1 MAQNILEDI
10 IKLAKEERKKIVMPE
25 GNDIRI
31 LQASS
36 YLSKEKI
43 CDVILVGNKNDI
55 IRKAKNNKIDISSI
69 CIVSPSEDDKYDE
82 YVNKFYELRKN
93 KGIALE
99 DAKKYMLDNIY
110 FATMMVKQ
118 GDADGMVCGAC
129 HSTADT
135 LRPALQIIKMQ
146 KGIKYVST
154 FFLMQTENKCL
165 GADGL
170 FVFSDCGLIELPTTE
185 QFVDICNC
193 SVKSFESFSNIEPKV
208 AFISY
213 STHGSASSDIVARIK
228 DAVEAVKATD
238 PVYDVDG
245 ELQLDAAI
253 IEDVAKVK
261 ASKSNVAG
269 KANILIFP
277 SLEAGN
283 IAYKTAQRFG
293 DMLALGPIT
302 QGMAK
307 PVNDLSRGCS
317 VEDIIGVAAI
327 TCIQSEQINKKEEK

>member
-1 MAQNILEDI
+1 
-10 IKLAKEERKKIVMPE
+10 
-25 GNDIRI
+25 
-31 LQASS
+31 
-36 YLSKEKI
+36 
-43 CDVILVGNKNDI
+43 
-55 IRKAKNNKIDISSI
+55 
-69 CIVSPSEDDKYDE
+69 
-82 YVNKFYELRKN
+82 
-93 KGIALE
+93 
-99 DAKKYMLDNIY
+99 
-110 FATMMVKQ
+110 
-118 GDADGMVCGAC
+118 MVCGAC

-261 ASKSNVAG
+261 ASEGGYMWACKNYDGDVMSDMIATAFGSLAMMTSVLVSPDGIYEYEAAHGTVQRHYYKYLKGEETSTNSVATLFAWTG
-269 KANILIFP
+269 ALRKRGELDGLDDLMKFADK
-277 SLEAGN
+277 LEAAT
-283 IAYKTAQRFG
+283 IKTIEDGVMTG
-293 DMLALGPIT
+293 DLY
-302 QGMAK
+302 
-307 PVNDLSRGCS
+307 
-317 VEDIIGVAAI
+317 AI
-327 TCIQSEQINKKEEK
+327 STLENKKKVNTEEFLKAIDERLAASL